1 MYGFFI
7 SKAELEAQIKVT
19 EQAVL
24 NELRSRMIEVG
35 INELHYKQGL
45 ITIENNPPP
54 ALLRNSRTTAIF
66 DLNDAFRTNTIKN
79 TAKDIVKQMH
89 QALNPEYYG
98 KNPSRS
104 FRNCIFNMMKETNK
118 ALISEREMQSR
129 FR

>member
-45 ITIENNPPP
+45 MTIENNPPP
-54 ALLRNSRTTAIF
+54 TLLRNSRTTAIF

-79 TAKDIVKQMH
+79 TAKDTSPLIKVDPLVLIKTDP
-89 QALNPEYYG
+89 LNAQG
-98 KNPSRS
+98 
-104 FRNCIFNMMKETNK
+104 I
-118 ALISEREMQSR
+118 L
-129 FR
+129 